1 MFIELIDTLR
11 CTSDHPET
19 WLVAAI
25 RERDERMVLEGTL
38 GCPVCHRQY
47 PITRGIAWYGRD
59 PAATELPPSAPDA
72 ERDAEGAMRAAAF
85 LAPPEG
91 AMLALTGEWTA
102 YAHGV
107 AALVPVRIFAINP
120 PGAVEE
126 SEQVAVVETAEGLP
140 FAALSLRGVALGEG
154 ATPRDLDSAVRVL
167 KDGRRLV
174 APVSLAVPEEIQE
187 LARDERYWVGEK
199 RGALVVLRRA

>member
-11 CTSDHPET
+11 CTGDHPET
-19 WLVAAI
+19 WLVASI
-25 RERDERMVLEGTL
+25 LERDERLVLEGML

-47 PITRGIAWYGRD
+47 PISRGIAWYGRD
-59 PAATELPPSAPDA
+59 PSTTELPASGAPVDP
-72 ERDAEGAMRAAAF
+72 EGAMRAAAF

-91 AMLALTGEWTA
+91 AMVALTGEWA
-102 YAHGV
+102 RYAHGI
-107 AALVPVRIFAINP
+107 AELVPVRIFAINP
-120 PGAVEE
+120 SSAVEE
-126 SEQVAVVETAEGLP
+126 SEQVAIVETDEGLP

-154 ATPRDLDSAVRVL
+154 ATARELESAVRVL

-174 APVSLAVPEEIQE
+174 APVSLPVPEEIQE

-199 RGALVVLRRA
+199 RGGLVGLRRA

>member
-19 WLVAAI
+19 WLVASI
-25 RERDERMVLEGTL
+25 GERDERLVLEGTL
-38 GCPVCHRQY
+38 GCPVCRRQY
-47 PITRGIAWYGRD
+47 PITGGIVWYGRD
-59 PAATELPPSAPDA
+59 PATTELPTAATPA
-72 ERDAEGAMRAAAF
+72 DAEGAMRAAAF

-91 AMLALTGEWTA
+91 AMLALTGEWAA
-102 YAHGV
+102 YAHGI
-107 AALVPVRIFAINP
+107 AELVPVRIFAINP
-120 PGAVEE
+120 ASAIQE
-126 SEQVAVVETAEGLP
+126 SERVAIVETSEGLP
-140 FAALSLRGVALGEG
+140 FAALSLRGVALGET
-154 ATPRDLDSAVRVL
+154 ATSRDLESAMRVL

-199 RGALVVLRRA
+199 RAALVGLRRA

>member
-19 WLVAAI
+19 WLVASI
-25 RERDERMVLEGTL
+25 HERDERLVLEGTL

-47 PITRGIAWYGRD
+47 PITRGIVWYGSDPATTER
-59 PAATELPPSAPDA
+59 PAATEPM
-72 ERDAEGAMRAAAF
+72 DAEGAMRAAAF

-91 AMLALTGEWTA
+91 AMLALTGEWAA
-102 YAHGV
+102 YAHDI
-107 AALVPVRIFAINP
+107 AELVPVRIFAINP
-120 PGAVEE
+120 SSDIEE
-126 SEQVAVVETAEGLP
+126 SERVGIVETREGLP
-140 FAALSLRGVALGEG
+140 FAALSLRGVALGEA
-154 ATPRDLDSAVRVL
+154 ATSRDLESAMRAL

-174 APVSLAVPEEIQE
+174 APVSLGVPEEIQE

-199 RGALVVLRRA
+199 RAALVGLRRA

>member
-19 WLVAAI
+19 WLVASI
-25 RERDERMVLEGTL
+25 HERDERLVLEGML

-59 PAATELPPSAPDA
+59 PATVVLPTAEAPADA
-72 ERDAEGAMRAAAF
+72 EAAMRAAAF

-91 AMLALTGEWTA
+91 AMLAVTGEWA
-102 YAHGV
+102 AHAQGI

-120 PGAVEE
+120 SSAIEE
-126 SEQVAVVETAEGLP
+126 SEQVAIVESDEGLP
-140 FAALSLRGVALGEG
+140 FAALSLRGVALGQD
-154 ATPRDLDSAVRVL
+154 ATARDLESAMRVL

-174 APVSLAVPEEIQE
+174 APVSLPVPEEIQE

-199 RGALVVLRRA
+199 RGALVGLRRA

>member
-11 CTSDHPET
+11 CPGDHPET

-25 RERDERMVLEGTL
+25 QERDERIVLEGTL

-47 PITRGIAWYGRD
+47 PISRGIAWYGRD
-59 PAATELPPSAPDA
+59 PATTTLPTAEAPG
-72 ERDAEGAMRAAAF
+72 DAEGAMRAAAF

-91 AMLALTGEWTA
+91 AMLALSGEWGA

-120 PGAVEE
+120 SRAIEE
-126 SEQVAVVETAEGLP
+126 SEQVAIVETDQGLP
-140 FAALSLRGVALGEG
+140 FAALSLRGVALGDN
-154 ATPRDLDSAVRVL
+154 ATPRDLGSAVRVL

-174 APVSLAVPEEIQE
+174 APVSLPVPEEIQE
-187 LARDERYWVGEK
+187 IARDERYWVGEK
-199 RGALVVLRRA
+199 RGALVGLRRA